1 MKKILIVTASVPRS
15 SDDAR
20 WFAFRDDL
28 RSRLGGVAFVDMTSL
43 TSLVFDIS
51 NDVCSVIDQLNGGD
65 VASYD
70 LVVIRNVGQN
80 LELGITLAHY
90 LSMKKVPFTDS
101 YLEVQGSGK
110 LAGAMSCRKFNLPIP
125 HTVYG
130 SARNL
135 AKYITDTNS
144 LQFPIIL
151 KADIAKKG
159 RDNYLIQDADE
170 LASKLSAQPE
180 VAFIAQEFI
189 ANDGDY
195 RALVLDGQ
203 ITTVIKRVSSG
214 DSHLNNTSQGG
225 EAILQ
230 DAEIFNDQVKADI
243 IKSAKIDN
251 LEVAGVDIVFDK
263 KTNQHYILEVNRAPQ
278 ISTGTYVDEKV
289 SAFAEMILHQV
300 GCDEN

>member
-1 MKKILIVTASVPRS
+1 MKKILIVTASVPRN

-20 WFAFRDDL
+20 WFTFRDDL
-28 RSRLGGVAFVDMTSL
+28 RSKLSGVAFVDMTSL

-51 NDVCSVIDQLNGGD
+51 NNSCSVIDRLNGGD

-70 LVVIRNVGQN
+70 LVVIRNVGQK

-101 YLEVQGSGK
+101 YLNVQGAGK
-110 LAGAMSCRKFNLPIP
+110 LAYAMSCRKFNLPIP

-135 AKYITDTNS
+135 AKYITETNS

-151 KADIAKKG
+151 KADIARKG
-159 RDNYLIQDADE
+159 RDNYLVSGVDD
-170 LASKLSAQPE
+170 LTSKLSAQPE
-180 VAFIAQEFI
+180 VTFIAQEFI

-203 ITTVIKRVSSG
+203 ITTVIKRISSG

-230 DAEIFNDQVKADI
+230 DVEIFNDQVKADVV
-243 IKSAKIDN
+243 KSAKIDN
-251 LEVAGVDIVFDK
+251 LEVAGVDVIFDK
-263 KTNQHYILEVNRAPQ
+263 NTNQHYILEVNRAPQ

-289 SAFAEMILHQV
+289 NAFAEMILNRV
-300 GCDEN
+300 DCDEN